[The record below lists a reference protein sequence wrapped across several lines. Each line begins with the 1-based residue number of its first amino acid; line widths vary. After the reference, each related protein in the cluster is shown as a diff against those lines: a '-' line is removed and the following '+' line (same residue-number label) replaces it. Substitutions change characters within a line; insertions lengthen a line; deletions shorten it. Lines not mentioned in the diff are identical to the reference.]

1 MKSLLALLGS
11 VFLLAAAGCETALS
25 SSGGASKRIDYGAYP
40 ENYEQIIKEH
50 FAKTLHEPSAAQFRM
65 GKPFAGYIK
74 AGPLFGGKIEEAG
87 YLVEVWLK
95 AKDRSGAYLAE
106 RRLGALLKNGDVLM
120 ELTSSELDAA
130 VKAP

>member
-1 MKSLLALLGS
+1 MKSLLPLLGC
-11 VFLLAAAGCETALS
+11 VVLLAAAGCESPSS
-25 SSGGASKRIDYGAYP
+25 SSGGASAKIDYGTYP

-50 FAKTLHEPSAAQFRM
+50 FAKTLYEPGAAQFRI
-65 GKPFAGYIK
+65 GKPFTGYIK
-74 AGPLFGGKIEEAG
+74 AGPLFGGKVEEAG

-120 ELTSSELDAA
+120 ELTSSELDAV
-130 VKAP
+130 VKTP